1 MPVFFSHLSSRPS
14 AHPLGPVVKIYPQSD
29 LITSTP
35 TTPVYTAITS
45 HLDDCRSLQTGLSS
59 PTLDSLTSL
68 HAISR
73 GVIPNVSQFILWTL
87 WETCGGFPS
96 LSGWIPQS
104 FPCLPKPAWSAAW
117 EISPD
122 MYSPILSLSLRHP
135 VLVPSLQLFR
145 QTTHVPTPGIVS
157 P

>member
-1 MPVFFSHLSSRPS
+1 MPVFFSHLSSKPS
-14 AHPLGPVVKIYPQSD
+14 AHPLDPVMKIYPQSD

-59 PTLDSLTSL
+59 PMLDSLTSL
-68 HAISR
+68 HAGSR
-73 GVIPNVSQFILWTL
+73 GVIPSISQFILWTL
-87 WETCGGFPS
+87 WETCDGFPS
-96 LSGWIPQS
+96 HSGWTPQS
-104 FPCLPKPAWSAAW
+104 FPCLPKSACSVAWG
-117 EISPD
+117 ISTD
-122 MYSPILSLSLRHP
+122 SCSPILSFSLQHP

-145 QTTHVPTPGIVS
+145 QTIHVPTPGIVS